1 MMSLSRSHSELKFL
15 RDENVK
21 RRLEVFLISE
31 GFDVTAALKR
41 ASDEEI
47 ATLSKSEKR
56 ILVTN
61 DVHFTNPF
69 LFSKDKIFSVVWLR
83 IPQDKPEALLESF
96 SILLKDKSKPKDFEG
111 FLIELMESGKFKSS
125 PIKSS
130 KFVRFTK

>member
-21 RRLEVFLISE
+21 RRLETFLISE
-31 GFDVTAALKR
+31 GFDVTATLKR

-47 ATLSKSEKR
+47 AALSKSEKR

-69 LFSKDKIFSVVWLR
+69 LFPKDKIFSVVWLR

-96 SILLKDKSKPKDFEG
+96 SILLKDKSKPEDFEG
-111 FLIELMESGKFKSS
+111 FLIELMEGGKFKSS

-130 KFVRFTK
+130 KPFRFTK